1 MEEQKLKAFIVEEK
15 PTFSRGDIQEEKIIG
30 NIYSRRLEDLTF
42 NDLNMMGYTNP
53 NIFVREWIENKG
65 LFDNDKIIWVVVYL
79 EENK

>member
-1 MEEQKLKAFIVEEK
+1 
-15 PTFSRGDIQEEKIIG
+15 
-30 NIYSRRLEDLTF
+30 
-42 NDLNMMGYTNP
+42 MMGYTNP